1 MPITIEDI
9 SSNLKTLP
17 EEFYEKVND
26 FVDFLKIQIPL
37 PKRVEFYFCHYFSLY
52 RLFKMKS
59 VIFW

>member
-37 PKRVEFYFCHYFSLY
+37 PKRVEFYFCHFTSAFTGYS
-52 RLFKMKS
+52 K
-59 VIFW
+59 